1 MNITILPGR
10 KTIKAALD
18 YSEDKVAKG
27 VASVE
32 DCVNMP
38 DTDMFTIYSTLERF
52 TDNDE
57 VDPRTRNFVF
67 HFAVSP
73 GPEDIN
79 CFRDDAV
86 AFIKEMMAERL
97 GYAEIPYVIYR
108 HNDIPREHFHIVA
121 PSMDASGRNIE
132 MTQRQLNGGERRI
145 TTMLRAV
152 RELGDRYGFTLGKGD
167 AGEWLDPEEA
177 KEVKEVKTSRQ
188 GLALRA
194 DNSDTQDAS
203 VGVVSEIRK
212 TCTSLMEY
220 DFLSLMQLQILLL
233 DRGIKAYRSRKTGLF
248 LFQRLPGPG
257 HPPMKPLSEKVLFPD
272 GSFSAMIEERVT
284 TAKKK
289 TNGDDRL
296 RSIASA
302 CLSMTTRVP
311 DFAQALRDCGLRV
324 VTVGPAPFELRNIY
338 VVDMSSR
345 TVRGCSSLVG
355 RDHGLTPGQR
365 ASRVPFLDK
374 DSVNAILAAADGRKK
389 AREQDAGVETK
400 QKLFV

>member
-52 TDNDE
+52 TDNDR

-73 GPEDIN
+73 GPEDID

-86 AFIKEMMAERL
+86 AFIKEMMENRL
-97 GYAEIPYVIYR
+97 GYADIPYVIYR

-121 PSMDASGRNIE
+121 PSMDAQGRNIE
-132 MTQRQLNGGERRI
+132 MMLRERNGGERRI

-152 RELGDRYGFTLGKGD
+152 RELGGRYGFALGKGD
-167 AGEWLDPEEA
+167 AGDWLDPE
-177 KEVKEVKTSRQ
+177 EVKEVKTTRR
-188 GLALRA
+188 GLALTG
-194 DNSDTQDAS
+194 DTSDAQSSD
-203 VGVVSEIRK
+203 VGVVAQIRETCSE
-212 TCTSLMEY
+212 LMEY
-220 DFLSLMQLQILLL
+220 DFLSLVQLQMLLL
-233 DRGIKAYRSRKTGLF
+233 ERGVKTYRSRKTGCF
-248 LFQRLPGPG
+248 LFQRLPGAG
-257 HPPMKPLSEKVLFPD
+257 RAPMKPLSERALFPD
-272 GSFSAMIEERVT
+272 ESFDAMVEARISN
-284 TAKKK
+284 AKKK
-289 TNGDDRL
+289 RTGGEDRL

-302 CLSMTTRVP
+302 CLSRTTRLP
-311 DFAQALRDCGLRV
+311 DFVQALRDCGLRV
-324 VTVGPAPFELRNIY
+324 VTMGGAPYELRNVY
-338 VVDMSSR
+338 VIDPSSR

-355 RDHGLTPGQR
+355 RNHGLTAGQR

-374 DSVNAILAAADGRKK
+374 ETAASIVKAADNTVHKNIVKPKIR
-389 AREQDAGVETK
+389 
-400 QKLFV
+400 